1 MPYYSTVQE
10 QLEKWIHQQLIP
22 LFYFLLC
29 FAFYSWEQK
38 LKPAVFANQSRNKL
52 FVPPRH
58 IRPLPFSSM
67 SPRNIKLLSG
77 GIARAHQTLII

>member
-1 MPYYSTVQE
+1 MSHYSTVQE
-10 QLEKWIHQQLIP
+10 QLGTCIHQQLIP

-29 FAFYSWEQK
+29 FAFYSWLQR

-58 IRPLPFSSM
+58 IRPLPISSK
-67 SPRNIKLLSG
+67 SPRNVKLPSG
-77 GIARAHQTLII
+77 DRVHTRQTSII